1 MGVTG
6 STSFHLEFSFRKM
19 FWKFCILALLA
30 TAVEEVKGGA
40 RTRRRI
46 RKLELKYK
54 DIQGGGGGGES
65 GLEDRVAANEQ
76 KVATNEQVLA
86 SLGSEVGNLGSEM
99 DNLGSEMDTL
109 GSEVG
114 NLGSELDDVKDT
126 VAINEQDIDDL
137 AATVSSI
144 ESDVVNNGIQLYGA
158 LNLAGNN
165 AQAID
170 DLTATVS
177 SIEYK
182 TMKMSVCGIST
193 ESVGEVGTIK
203 YNTIETLENDFNI
216 GGLTTAGIFTAPA
229 TGTYEVSADA
239 LCINREYSDQWADLV
254 KNGDGALDYSFL
266 YGSNLDDYTD
276 IGASCSGFRIVNL
289 EQEETLQLE
298 YMYDAAGSEI
308 SRVKFCINKV

>member
-30 TAVEEVKGGA
+30 TAVEEVNGSA
-40 RTRRRI
+40 RL
-46 RKLELKYK
+46 RKRVRKIELKYK

-86 SLGSEVGNLGSEM
+86 S
-99 DNLGSEMDTL
+99 L

-170 DLTATVS
+170 DLAATVS
-177 SIEYK
+177 SIQTK
-182 TMKMSVCGIST
+182 KLAVCGLQDDWRTSGKVI
-193 ESVGEVGTIK
+193 
-203 YNTIETLENDFNI
+203 
-216 GGLTTAGIFTAPA
+216 
-229 TGTYEVSADA
+229 TYDS
-239 LCINREYSDQWADLV
+239 I
-254 KNGDGALDYSFL
+254 
-266 YGSNLDDYTD
+266 
-276 IGASCSGFRIVNL
+276 
-289 EQEETLQLE
+289 
-298 YMYDAAGSEI
+298 
-308 SRVKFCINKV
+308 

>member
-76 KVATNEQVLA
+76 KVATNEQALA
-86 SLGSEVGNLGSEM
+86 SLGSEVGNLGSE
-99 DNLGSEMDTL
+99 
-109 GSEVG
+109 
-114 NLGSELDDVKDT
+114 LDGVKDT

-170 DLTATVS
+170 ALTATVS

-182 TMKMSVCGIST
+182 NMKMSVCGIST

-203 YNTIETLENDFNI
+203 YNTIETLKNDFNT

-254 KNGDGALDYSFL
+254 KNGDGALDYGFL
-266 YGSNLDDYTD
+266 YGSNLYDYSD
-276 IGASCSGFRIVNL
+276 IGGSCSGFRIVNL
-289 EQEETLQLE
+289 AQEDTLQLE
-298 YMYDAAGSEI
+298 YMYNAAGSEI

>member
-76 KVATNEQVLA
+76 KVATNEQALA
-86 SLGSEVGNLGSEM
+86 SLGSEVGNLGSE
-99 DNLGSEMDTL
+99 
-109 GSEVG
+109 
-114 NLGSELDDVKDT
+114 LDGVKDT